1 MSTALRRKLADG
13 RLLEGAALEVYI
25 PARRGAR
32 HWGDSF
38 SCALALAKQLP
49 DYGQQFA
56 WDMAGDLAALVPV
69 ECDAIACPPA
79 SRRRIAAAFYFARE
93 LACAV
98 VEMLTGD
105 PAHNGAGRR
114 EVHLC
119 RPLRW
124 AREEIVGAG
133 AAKEIMHQGGQGRK
147 LGREAEC
154 LEVLAG
160 RRVCL
165 VDDLFTTGIT
175 AALTAEALYRA
186 GAEGVHVVTLGAT
199 ERTEDRPAEE
209 RERVGWRAEVR
220 RARKVGVEMP

>member
-1 MSTALRRKLADG
+1 MSIPLRRKLADG

-32 HWGDSF
+32 HYADSF

-56 WDMAGDLAALVPV
+56 WDMARDLAALVPV

-79 SRRRIAAAFYFARE
+79 SRRRIAADFYFARE

-98 VEMLTGD
+98 VEYLTGD
-105 PAHNGAGRR
+105 PSDGRGER
-114 EVHLC
+114 AVHLC

-124 AREEIVGAG
+124 AREAIVGAG

-147 LGREAEC
+147 LGREVEC
-154 LEVLAG
+154 LENLTG
-160 RRVCL
+160 RRVCV
-165 VDDLFTTGIT
+165 VDDMFTTGIT
-175 AALTAEALYRA
+175 AARCAEALLA
-186 GAEGVHVVTLGAT
+186 VGAAEVCAVTLGAT
-199 ERTEDRPAEE
+199 ERTEHRPAEE
-209 RERVGWRAEVR
+209 RERLRWRAEVR
-220 RARKVGVEMP
+220 RVRKGGGGVTP